1 MKRIVLISLVLLL
14 TGLAFSSAL
23 GGTARMIALAD
34 QGGYFF
40 DPGQALRWY
49 SSLVD
54 YPDLAVFELGD
65 VLNGQHEV
73 LGREGLIGHGGGGHL
88 QLDAAGKYGTL
99 AVFFQDQLEFGPT
112 DGAFSALWAKSWRSW
127 RLGLGGRFTT
137 YGVSRSGEL
146 MGDRIDSQYLHS
158 YGLGVG
164 KEVGS
169 RLHLEMAG
177 EILNSQ
183 AAQAGALYYLPFTNE
198 WSSFGLRIRARYD
211 VNAQLCLIPMIDY
224 SRDDRIVLGR
234 ETGVP
239 LGLDAHTTDL
249 GLGLNL
255 RPDSAHLL
263 IISCEY
269 RLGRENQDRNLFD
282 AGMTTWAEG
291 ARDYYQILL
300 RSALEWTAT
309 PWLTLRAGARY
320 VRVNDEQALSG
331 SDLTSGRQLFLHE
344 LVTTPI
350 SLGVGV
356 RQGRWTMDFSYNDTA
371 PWPADHFGQAAY
383 DAEGQGYSSLTL
395 SWEW

>member
-1 MKRIVLISLVLLL
+1 MKRTLRISLVLLL
-14 TGLAFSSAL
+14 ASLTFSSAL
-23 GGTARMIALAD
+23 GGTARMVALAD
-34 QGGYFF
+34 QGGYFS
-40 DPGQALRWY
+40 DPAQSLRWY

-65 VLNGQHEV
+65 VVKGQHEV
-73 LGREGLIGHGGGGHL
+73 LGREGLIGHGAGGHF
-88 QLDAAGKYGTL
+88 QLDAAGHFGTL
-99 AVFFQDQLEFGPT
+99 AVYFQDHLDFGPT
-112 DGAFSALWAKSWRSW
+112 DGAFSAIWARKWGTW

-137 YGVSRSGEL
+137 YGVSRSGE
-146 MGDRIDSQYLHS
+146 MIGDRIDSQYLHS

-164 KEVGS
+164 KQLS
-169 RLHLEMAG
+169 TRLQVEMAG

-183 AAQAGALYYLPFTNE
+183 ASQAGALYYLRPTDE
-198 WSSFGLRIRARYD
+198 WSSFGLRIRARYEI
-211 VNAQLCLIPMIDY
+211 NEQLSLIPMIDY
-224 SRDDRIVLGR
+224 SRDDRVVLGG
-234 ETGVP
+234 EVGVP
-239 LGLDAHTTDL
+239 VGLDAHVTDL

-255 RPDSAHLL
+255 QPDSDHLL
-263 IISCEY
+263 ILSAEY
-269 RLGRENQDRNLFD
+269 RQGRENQDRHPFS
-282 AGMTTWAEG
+282 GRVSTWRKG
-291 ARDYYQILL
+291 GRDYYQILL

-320 VRVNDEQALSG
+320 IRVHDEQSLSDFSGISG
-331 SDLTSGRQLFLHE
+331 SQLFFHE